1 MEAIIHKCH
10 WCLDGLLMGEEQQ
23 QEAVHTHLGL
33 TASGRFSIHVCEP
46 SGVKPGYAWAE
57 SPPAAA
63 CEAC

>member
-1 MEAIIHKCH
+1 
-10 WCLDGLLMGEEQQ
+10 MGEEQQ